1 MRCQRC
7 GLLARE
13 PTPDAAELLRW
24 YRDQYWKQYAAEQ
37 CGSARDNLYER
48 VLDCLAARLPE
59 PGTLVDV
66 GCGMG
71 ALLAQAR
78 QLGWQAIGFDP
89 SPSAVAEA
97 RAQGLDARE
106 SAWPPCELPN
116 ESVDAVVFLNVLDHL
131 PSPFGALEEARRVL
145 RPHGCVYIRLPNV
158 PLHVLSS
165 RVLSLI
171 GLEDVTIM
179 HLYGFGRRA
188 LRHHLTRL
196 GFDNVVIRAAP
207 PSRQD
212 AYQRAGSSRW
222 GSRSWLKSL
231 DRAVYRVSAV
241 TGLDRLA
248 WGPSIEAM
256 ASKGPPPARV

>member
-1 MRCQRC
+1 M
-7 GLLARE
+7 
-13 PTPDAAELLRW
+13 PDAAALLTW
-24 YRDQYWKQYAAEQ
+24 YRDQYWTQYAAEQ
-37 CGSARDNLYER
+37 RGAARDNLYR
-48 VLDCLAARLPE
+48 RALDCLARRLPQA
-59 PGTLVDV
+59 GTLVDV

-71 ALLAQAR
+71 ALLAHAR
-78 QLGWQAIGFDP
+78 QCGWRGIGFDP
-89 SPSAVAEA
+89 SASAVAEA

-106 SAWPPCELPN
+106 SAWPPCELAN

-145 RPHGCVYIRLPNV
+145 RPHGSVYIRLPNV

-165 RVLSLI
+165 RLLSTI

-196 GFDNVVIRAAP
+196 GFDDVVIRAAP
-207 PSRQD
+207 PSRED
-212 AYQRAGSSRW
+212 AYERTNTSR
-222 GSRSWLKSL
+222 GAFRSWLKSL
-231 DRAVYRVSAV
+231 DRAAYRVTAV

-248 WGPSIEAM
+248 WGPSIEAI
-256 ASKGPPPARV
+256 ASKGTPLGGRR